1 MPVQTTKMSSRGQ
14 VVIPEEIRLRM
25 GLKTGEQFLVM
36 GDKDIVILKTLS
48 RPPIDEFKQ
57 LIKEARRMGK
67 AAGLKKSDIK
77 KAIADSRR

>member
-1 MPVQTTKMSSRGQ
+1 MSSRGQ